1 MIFAIVY
8 LLIGVAVAARV
19 VAEYLAEVRR
29 YRAMCEPVRA
39 YWYEAAVAVVV
50 TVVLW
55 PVMVVM
61 WMGRRWR

>member
-8 LLIGVAVAARV
+8 LLIGVAVAVRV

-29 YRAMCEPVRA
+29 YRALCEPVRA
-39 YWYEAAVAVVV
+39 YWFEMAVAVTV
-50 TVVLW
+50 TVVMW

-61 WMGRRWR
+61 WMERGR